1 MIGFSLHIQQLL
13 HRNLGLSPQ
22 RYYHRVAPNSSG
34 QGGKVG
40 KYRGQM
46 TNLPLL
52 RPRFAYQAYHELE
65 QPCIK
70 KQILRVSILWTWHL
84 PTCLLAMPPLLP
96 AGETPAMAF
105 QRNFHRKPWDCGTTS
120 HAFLQ
125 FVFPKSM
132 KCGYCN
138 LNISQSH
145 PMSHS
150 PSTPINSHQLLPSE
164 SHEITICW
172 WSNHVKPQS
181 LSLQST
187 LTGQSRHISSRSG
200 SASPRSRARCHWRQ
214 AAFLSL
220 PIGRHSNVSLSWG

>member
-84 PTCLLAMPPLLP
+84 PTCLLAMLPLLP

-150 PSTPINSHQLLPSE
+150 PSTPINSSLPNPMKSPFVDGQTMLNHHLYHCNQHWPDSQDTSLPDPVQLLRAAA
-164 SHEITICW
+164 HDA
-172 WSNHVKPQS
+172 
-181 LSLQST
+181 
-187 LTGQSRHISSRSG
+187 TG
-200 SASPRSRARCHWRQ
+200 AR
-214 AAFLSL
+214 
-220 PIGRHSNVSLSWG
+220 RHSSVYQ

>member
-150 PSTPINSHQLLPSE
+150 PSTPINSSLPNPMKSPFVDGQTMLNHNLYHCNQHWPDSQDTSLPDPVQLLRAAA
-164 SHEITICW
+164 HDA
-172 WSNHVKPQS
+172 
-181 LSLQST
+181 
-187 LTGQSRHISSRSG
+187 TG
-200 SASPRSRARCHWRQ
+200 AR
-214 AAFLSL
+214 
-220 PIGRHSNVSLSWG
+220 RHSSVYQ